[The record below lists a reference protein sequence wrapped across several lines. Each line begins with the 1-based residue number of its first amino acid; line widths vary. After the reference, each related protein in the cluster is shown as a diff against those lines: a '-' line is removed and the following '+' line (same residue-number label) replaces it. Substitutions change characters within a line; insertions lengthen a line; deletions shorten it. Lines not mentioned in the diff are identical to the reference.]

1 MQGSEIDDCD
11 DDKTDFQMLLRLAL
25 TVAVE

>member
-11 DDKTDFQMLLRLAL
+11 DDKTDFEMLLRFAL
-25 TVAVE
+25 TIAVE